1 MITDN
6 DIIKEFSDKNGN
18 INPNK
23 TKINWINKHQD
34 IKLYLENRYPNDNFI
49 SYKFTLQRIFN
60 GIENLPLCKK
70 CGKKLYNLFGQW
82 CNSTCQ
88 LTDKNFIEHREKNKD
103 IESQVKKWKENFY
116 NKDIKERKKIFEK
129 GIKTKINKYGENFGK
144 KICLK
149 SKETCLNKYGV
160 EYVFQSNQFKEKSNN
175 TKLIKYGNKSYTNRE
190 KSKETCLIKYGVE
203 NWMSSNEFRLK
214 SFKTKLEKY
223 GNGNF
228 VNHNKYKETCLN
240 KYGVDN
246 FGKTQES
253 ILKTHTKEVNEK
265 RELTKKKNGTLN
277 SSKTELESYDL
288 LKQKY
293 PDVIHHYK
301 DNDRYSFNCDFY
313 IPSLDLFI
321 ECQYGQFHHYRP
333 FLGTEKD
340 VKDIEILKKKAN
352 KIHKEKHVS
361 ISRYDNELET
371 WTIRDVNKR
380 NIAKQNNLNF
390 IEFWNINELKKWLYD
405 NK

>member
-23 TKINWINKHQD
+23 TKITWLNKHQD
-34 IKLYLENRYPNDNFI
+34 IKLYLDNRYPNDNFV

-60 GIENLPLCKK
+60 GIEDLPLCKK
-70 CGKKLYNLFGQW
+70 CGKKLYSLYGQW
-82 CNSTCQ
+82 CDTTCQ

-103 IESQVKKWKENFY
+103 KETQIKKWKENFY
-116 NKDIKERKKIFEK
+116 NKDINERNKIFEK
-129 GIKTKINKYGENFGK
+129 GIKTKINKYGENFGE
-144 KICLK
+144 KIYLK
-149 SKETCLNKYGV
+149 CKETWLNKYGV
-160 EYVFQSNQFKEKSNN
+160 EHIFQTNEFKEKSNN
-175 TKLIKYGNKSYTNRE
+175 TKLIKYGNISYTNRE
-190 KSKETCLIKYGVE
+190 KAKKTCLDKYGVE
-203 NWMSSNEFRLK
+203 NWMSSNEFKLK

-223 GNGNF
+223 GDGYF
-228 VNHNKYKETCLN
+228 VNHDKYKETCLN

-265 RELTKKKNGTLN
+265 REYTKRINKTLN
-277 SSKTELESYDL
+277 SSKTELDSYNL

-293 PDVIHHYK
+293 SDVIHHYK
-301 DNDRYSFNCDFY
+301 DNDRYPFNCDFY

-321 ECQYGQFHHYRP
+321 ECQYGQFHHGRP
-333 FLGTEKD
+333 YLGTEED
-340 VKDIEILKKKAN
+340 LKDIEILKQKA
-352 KIHKEKHVS
+352 KRRCKETGKYKS
-361 ISRYDNELET
+361 KYDSELET

-390 IEFWNINELKKWLYD
+390 IEFWNINELKNYI
-405 NK
+405 NI

>member
-23 TKINWINKHQD
+23 TKINWLNKHQD
-34 IKLYLENRYPNDNFI
+34 IKLYLDNRYPNDNFI

-60 GIENLPLCKK
+60 GIEDLPLCKK
-70 CGKKLYNLFGQW
+70 CGKKLYNLYGQW
-82 CNSTCQ
+82 CDTTCQ
-88 LTDKNFIEHREKNKD
+88 LTDKKFIEHREKNKD
-103 IESQVKKWKENFY
+103 KDTQIKKWKENFY
-116 NKDIKERKKIFEK
+116 NKDINERNKIFEK
-129 GIKTKINKYGENFGK
+129 GIKTKINKYGENFGEK
-144 KICLK
+144 FYLK

-160 EYVFQSNQFKEKSNN
+160 EHIFQTKEFKEKSNN
-175 TKLIKYGNKSYTNRE
+175 TKLIKYGDISYTNRE
-190 KSKETCLIKYGVE
+190 KSKKTCLNKYGVE
-203 NWMSSNEFRLK
+203 NWMSSNEFKLK

-223 GNGNF
+223 DNGNF

-265 RELTKKKNGTLN
+265 REYTKKINKTLN
-277 SSKTELESYDL
+277 SSKTELESYNL

-293 PDVIHHYK
+293 SDVIHHYK
-301 DNDRYSFNCDFY
+301 DNDRYPFNCDFY

-321 ECQYGQFHHYRP
+321 ECQYGQFHHGRP
-333 FLGTEKD
+333 YLGTEED
-340 VKDIEILKKKAN
+340 LKDIEILKQKAERR
-352 KIHKEKHVS
+352 HKETNKSV
-361 ISRYDNELET
+361 SRYDIELET
-371 WTIRDVNKR
+371 WTIRDINKR
-380 NIAKQNNLNF
+380 NIVKQNNLNY
-390 IEFWNINELKKWLYD
+390 IEFWNIEELKQWL
-405 NK
+405 NI